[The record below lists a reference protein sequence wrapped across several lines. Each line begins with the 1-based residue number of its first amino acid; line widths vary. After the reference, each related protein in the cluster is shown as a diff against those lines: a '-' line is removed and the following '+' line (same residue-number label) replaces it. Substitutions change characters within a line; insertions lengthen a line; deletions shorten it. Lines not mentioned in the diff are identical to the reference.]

1 MMDVTFRN
9 RRLQRNFE
17 ESDRAIRQ
25 WGKDVG
31 HKYIIRVAQL
41 HAVPDFQT
49 AGKIRALK
57 LHPLKGDKQ
66 GRWSIH
72 LTGRWRLIVAEGS
85 SEEHV
90 VIEGGS
96 NHYGQ

>member
-1 MMDVTFRN
+1 MDVTFRT

-25 WGKDVG
+25 WGKDVAR
-31 HKYIIRVAQL
+31 KYITRVTQL
-41 HAVPDFQT
+41 HAVPDFQM
-49 AGKIRALK
+49 AGKIRAMK
-57 LHPLKGDKQ
+57 LHRLKGDKQ

-72 LTGRWRLIVAEGS
+72 LTGRWRLIVTEGS

-90 VIEGGS
+90 VIEEVS
-96 NHYGQ
+96 NHYDQ